1 MSTPKY
7 CSWDVKELAS
17 DYGWTEL
24 PTHPNDEDRMLSFY
38 SDQHGGVRANVYI
51 KTGTVATSLD
61 HPTKGKTQ
69 LYRGQRDTFEKL
81 EEIFDDPRVHTDSGY
96 RTRAKLREEDEAV
109 APVDVYEGLD
119 DIEQLR
125 SEGDAASDYADKDVM
140 ADLYSQGRFEEEGEE
155 GEFDGESLM
164 EKLMSKWDEEEE
176 IDSDD
181 VVLSEFKDTLDLL
194 DDGYHRSISE
204 VDFSDITSTSE
215 GSESEDLSENDTED
229 ETTNESE
236 EGQDDTDQNEES
248 NENDSEGTDSD
259 EDCSE
264 SDGLATESGNESN
277 GVSDQASDDDFNDS
291 DDCSF

>member
-1 MSTPKY
+1 
-7 CSWDVKELAS
+7 
-17 DYGWTEL
+17 
-24 PTHPNDEDRMLSFY
+24 MLSFY

-96 RTRAKLREEDEAV
+96 RTRAKLREEGETV
-109 APVDVYEGLD
+109 VPVDVYEGLD

-125 SEGDAASDYADKDVM
+125 SEGDEASDYADKDVM
-140 ADLYSQGRFEEEGEE
+140 ADLYSQGRFEED

-176 IDSDD
+176 IDSDE
-181 VVLSEFKDTLDLL
+181 VVLSEFKDTLNLL

-204 VDFSDITSTSE
+204 VDFSDVTSTSE
-215 GSESEDLSENDTED
+215 DSECDDVNENDTED
-229 ETTNESE
+229 ETTNES
-236 EGQDDTDQNEES
+236 DDSDQHDSEES
-248 NENDSEGTDSD
+248 DESD

-264 SDGLATESGNESN
+264 SDGVVTESGNESN
-277 GVSDQASDDDFNDS
+277 GYSDQASDDYSNDT
-291 DDCSF
+291 D

>member
-1 MSTPKY
+1 MSAPKY

-81 EEIFDDPRVHTDSGY
+81 EKIFDDPRVHTDSGY
-96 RTRAKLREEDEAV
+96 RTRAKLREEGEAV
-109 APVDVYEGLD
+109 VPVDVYEGLD

-125 SEGDAASDYADKDVM
+125 SEGDEASDYADKDVM
-140 ADLYSQGRFEEEGEE
+140 ADLYSQGRFEED

-176 IDSDD
+176 IDSDEI
-181 VVLSEFKDTLDLL
+181 VLSEFKDTLNLL

-204 VDFSDITSTSE
+204 VDYSDITSTSE
-215 GSESEDLSENDTED
+215 ESEGDDLNENDTED
-229 ETTNESE
+229 ETTNGSEDGHDDSDQHETEESDESE
-236 EGQDDTDQNEES
+236 GNE
-248 NENDSEGTDSD
+248 SD

-264 SDGLATESGNESN
+264 SDGIVTESGNESN
-277 GVSDQASDDDFNDS
+277 GFSDQASDDYSNDS
-291 DDCSF
+291 DDYSF

>member
-1 MSTPKY
+1 MSAPKY

-109 APVDVYEGLD
+109 VPVDVYEGLD
-119 DIEQLR
+119 DFEQLR
-125 SEGDAASDYADKDVM
+125 SEGDEASDYADKDVM
-140 ADLYSQGRFEEEGEE
+140 ADLYSQGRFEED

-176 IDSDD
+176 IDSDEI
-181 VVLSEFKDTLDLL
+181 VLSEFKDTLNLL

-204 VDFSDITSTSE
+204 VDYSDITSTSE
-215 GSESEDLSENDTED
+215 ESEGDDVNENDTED
-229 ETTNESE
+229 ETTNGSE
-236 EGQDDTDQNEES
+236 DGQDDSDQHDTEES
-248 NENDSEGTDSD
+248 DESEGNESD

-264 SDGLATESGNESN
+264 SDGIITESGNESN
-277 GVSDQASDDDFNDS
+277 GFSDQASDDYSNDS
-291 DDCSF
+291 DDYSF

>member
-1 MSTPKY
+1 
-7 CSWDVKELAS
+7 
-17 DYGWTEL
+17 
-24 PTHPNDEDRMLSFY
+24 MLSFY

-96 RTRAKLREEDEAV
+96 RTRAKLREEGETV
-109 APVDVYEGLD
+109 VPVDVYEGLD

-125 SEGDAASDYADKDVM
+125 SEGDEASDYADKDVM
-140 ADLYSQGRFEEEGEE
+140 ADLYSQGRFEED

-176 IDSDD
+176 IDSDE
-181 VVLSEFKDTLDLL
+181 VVLSEFKDTLNLL
-194 DDGYHRSISE
+194 DHRSISE
-204 VDFSDITSTSE
+204 VDFSDVTSTSE
-215 GSESEDLSENDTED
+215 DSECDDVNENDTED
-229 ETTNESE
+229 ETTNES
-236 EGQDDTDQNEES
+236 DDSDQHDSEES
-248 NENDSEGTDSD
+248 DESD

-264 SDGLATESGNESN
+264 SDGVVTESGNESN
-277 GVSDQASDDDFNDS
+277 GYSDQASDDYSNDT
-291 DDCSF
+291 D